1 MHNLIVGLKTNR
13 RFALF
18 TFLACLLLFMAI
30 AAPLFTSYSPTE
42 AVMTEAYKA
51 PSAEHLFG
59 TDKLG
64 RDCYA
69 RVLYGAR
76 NSLASVLGL
85 VALVF
90 AVGTTLGVISG
101 YYGGIVETIIMRAAD
116 IFISFPGTL
125 LAIAMAGILGG
136 SAMNAIIA
144 LTCATW
150 PKYARLG
157 RSLVLKIREREFV
170 QAAEVNGGTPI
181 HILWHHILPN
191 ILPLIIVTAAAD
203 IGGLMLELAGLSFLG
218 FGTQPPN
225 PEWGAMINEGRQQL
239 QTAPWLMIFPG
250 LAIFVSV
257 VIFNLWGDALRDVL
271 DPRDESN

>member
-1 MHNLIVGLKTNR
+1 VSG
-13 RFALF
+13 
-18 TFLACLLLFMAI
+18 
-30 AAPLFTSYSPTE
+30 
-42 AVMTEAYKA
+42 
-51 PSAEHLFG
+51 
-59 TDKLG
+59 
-64 RDCYA
+64 
-69 RVLYGAR
+69 
-76 NSLASVLGL
+76 NSC
-85 VALVF
+85 
-90 AVGTTLGVISG
+90 
-101 YYGGIVETIIMRAAD
+101 E
-116 IFISFPGTL
+116 
-125 LAIAMAGILGG
+125 
-136 SAMNAIIA
+136 
-144 LTCATW
+144 
-150 PKYARLG
+150 
-157 RSLVLKIREREFV
+157 
-170 QAAEVNGGTPI
+170 AAEVNGGTPI